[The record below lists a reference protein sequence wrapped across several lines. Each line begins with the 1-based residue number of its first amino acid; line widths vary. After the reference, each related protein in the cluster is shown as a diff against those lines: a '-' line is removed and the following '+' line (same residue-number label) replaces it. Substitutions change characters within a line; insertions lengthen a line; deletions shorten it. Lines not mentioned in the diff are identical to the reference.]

1 MKKNN
6 NTDRYCSYCYK
17 KETVFKKV
25 YKDGD
30 VLIHS
35 PNQFH
40 LCQNPNCIYYLP
52 IETGVLV
59 KPVGDIPFYYVKSNL
74 W

>member
-1 MKKNN
+1 MKNN
-6 NTDRYCSYCYK
+6 NTDTYCSYCHQ
-17 KETVFKKV
+17 KEVVFKKV

-30 VLIHS
+30 VLIRS

-40 LCQNPNCIYYLP
+40 LCQNPNCIFYIP
-52 IETGVLV
+52 IKTYKLY
-59 KPVGDIPFYYVKSNL
+59 KPLLERQFYYVKSNL